1 VIVADTT
8 LLAAFWL
15 PGELAAAAEAV
26 KARAAV
32 WAAPVVWRAEFRSVL
47 AAGLRSGQLTAA
59 EANAAYLNVQAD
71 LDRNEFTVPTERVM
85 ELVRVSDL
93 SAYDCEYVALA
104 QDLNVP
110 LVTADLLLVRAFPK
124 TAVALE
130 KFGRG
135 KK

>member
-1 VIVADTT
+1 MIVADTT

-26 KARAAV
+26 KARDAV

-59 EANAAYLNVQAD
+59 EANAAFLNVQSD
-71 LDRNEFTVPTERVM
+71 LDQNEFTVPTERVM
-85 ELVRVSDL
+85 ELVRVSAV

-110 LVTADLLLVRAFPK
+110 LVTADPLLVRAFPN

-130 KFGRG
+130 KFGRR